1 MQKKRRRMTLRIR
14 PAGPMRSS
22 FGRRT
27 GRGRT
32 TRTPWLWD
40 ARRLAWMIGGCVL
53 LMGLFAYLRLPE
65 PTETPPPWTNNVS
78 IRVYNHRTDTI
89 ETMSLE
95 TYVLGVLAGEMPASY
110 ELEAL
115 KAQAV
120 AARTYAY
127 AKMIGSGC
135 DRKDTDICT
144 DSSHCQAYCDKQ
156 AREEKWGGNYQAN
169 EAKLTQAVSQTA
181 GQVILYEGKP
191 IDALFHS
198 TSGGRTE
205 DVENVYANAL
215 PYLRGVE
222 SGGEEGAPRFER
234 TMTFSV
240 KTFREKLEKINAKVK
255 WNRTIGKSI
264 GEAKRFASGRVDTI
278 ELGGQTFTG
287 KQVRSAF
294 GLDSTNFTIEVQDQT
309 IAITTRGYGHGV
321 GMSQVGA
328 DAMAK
333 QGSDYQ
339 DILLHYYTGVEIAA
353 IQIPSP

>member
-14 PAGPMRSS
+14 PMGRMHRSFVKKS
-22 FGRRT
+22 GSRRVP
-27 GRGRT
+27 RHA
-32 TRTPWLWD
+32 PWLWD
-40 ARRLAWMIGGCVL
+40 ARRLAWMLVGCFL
-53 LMGLFAYLRLPE
+53 LMGFFAYIRMPKGAE
-65 PTETPPPWTNNVS
+65 IPTPMDSNMT
-78 IRVYNHRTDTI
+78 IRVYNHRTDTV
-89 ETMSLE
+89 ETMPLE
-95 TYVLGVLAGEMPASY
+95 TYILGVLAGEMPASY
-110 ELEAL
+110 QLEAL

-127 AKMIGSGC
+127 AKILGGGC

-144 DSSHCQAYCDKQ
+144 DSSHCQAYCDQQ
-156 AREEKWGGNYQAN
+156 ARREKWGDHFQTN
-169 EAKLTQAVSQTA
+169 EAKLTQAVNETA
-181 GQVILYEGKP
+181 GQILLYDGKP

-222 SGGEEGAPRFER
+222 SKGEEGAPRFER
-234 TMTFSV
+234 TMTFSIQ
-240 KTFREKLEKINAKVK
+240 TFKDKLAQVNDKVR
-255 WNRTIGKSI
+255 WDRTISESI
-264 GEAKRFASGRVDTI
+264 GQAKRFASGRVDTI

-287 KQVRSAF
+287 KQVRAAF
-294 GLDSTNFTIEVQDQT
+294 GLDSTNFTIAVEDQT

-333 QGSDYQ
+333 QGSSYR
-339 DILLHYYTGVEIAA
+339 DILLHYYTGVEIAD
-353 IQIPSP
+353 IQIP

>member
-1 MQKKRRRMTLRIR
+1 MQKKRRRMAMRIR
-14 PAGPMRSS
+14 PARPMRRSLGMRLGA
-22 FGRRT
+22 GRK
-27 GRGRT
+27 
-32 TRTPWLWD
+32 TRMPWLWD
-40 ARRLAWMIGGCVL
+40 ARRLAWMLGGCVL
-53 LMGLFAYLRLPE
+53 LMGLFAYFRLPKE
-65 PTETPPPWTNNVS
+65 DDTLPPVASNVT
-78 IRVYNHRTDTI
+78 IRVYNHRADTV
-89 ETMSLE
+89 ETLPLE

-127 AKMIGSGC
+127 AKMIGGGC

-144 DSSHCQAYCDKQ
+144 DSSHCQAYCDQQ
-156 AREEKWGGNYQAN
+156 ARKEKWGGHFETN
-169 EAKLTQAVSQTA
+169 EAKLIKAVNETA
-181 GQVILYEGKP
+181 GQVIYYDGKP

-222 SGGEEGAPRFER
+222 SEGEEGAPRFER
-234 TMTFSV
+234 TMKFSIQV
-240 KTFREKLEKINAKVK
+240 FKEKLEKINPKVK
-255 WNRTIGKSI
+255 WNRNIGKSI
-264 GEAKRFASGRVDTI
+264 GKAKRFDSGRVDTI

-294 GLDSTNFTIEVQDQT
+294 GLDSTNFTIEAQNQT

-333 QGSDYQ
+333 DGSGYR